1 MSRQRRH
8 SLHQKVANSPCA
20 QRGNWTRREEEKLNL
35 VSPLRLPPSAIRGPV
50 TLSPDA
56 TASVDWAVTAPL
68 CLPTEPLGRAWRGA
82 VRGPADTHSPLPTP
96 KPACS
101 SHLLPLPLHCGCH
114 TVTRTSVTISSSG
127 SSTVPDM
134 AGDPRLLTEGIN
146 AFK

>member
-1 MSRQRRH
+1 MSRQRTQPSSKSSQQPLCAERKLDEARGRKAKP
-8 SLHQKVANSPCA
+8 SLPFATSPC
-20 QRGNWTRREEEKLNL
+20 
-35 VSPLRLPPSAIRGPV
+35 AIRGPV

-56 TASVDWAVTAPL
+56 TACVDGAVTAPL